1 MNCKTRV
8 QGSHLKY
15 ITSPCH
21 VAPPPAPLQD
31 AQVFTCPVGK
41 TLLAPVFPTTP
52 TCPAGYEGADCTTDI
67 NECVRGTDDCSGEW
81 VGRGGAGR

>member
-1 MNCKTRV
+1 M
-8 QGSHLKY
+8 
-15 ITSPCH
+15 
-21 VAPPPAPLQD
+21 APPPAPLQD